1 MMDLFWKAVGCTL
14 IAAVLYLVLAKKD
27 KDIATVLSMA
37 VCCMIAGLAASQLR
51 QVFAFL
57 DRLQSIAQLDSDM
70 LRILMKSV
78 TIGITAQIAEHV
90 CADSGNSALGKTLQ
104 FLASVMILVLSM
116 PLMESL
122 LELIGKVLGGE

>member
-1 MMDLFWKAVGCTL
+1 MDLFWKAVGCTL